1 MCDMKNK
8 IIILLLIV
16 TNIITMAY
24 FKNKLDILEEYILI
38 QGDNIDVIY
47 DDLLTIENEL
57 FPKTSK

>member
-1 MCDMKNK
+1 MKNK
-8 IIILLLIV
+8 ILIFLLLV
-16 TNIITMAY
+16 TNIITIVY

-47 DDLLTIENEL
+47 DDVLTIENEL